1 MTDKSQQHSLNEVA
15 SALMDGQAS
24 EFELRR
30 FLQATEQDVDAEQE
44 SVRAVWQNYH
54 LIGQSM
60 RNEDTVG
67 LDIDLSDA
75 IRAAIDDEPAL
86 NQRNWLGQLAKMAVA
101 ASVAGVVVMT
111 SQFVSQQSPLD
122 SQNTLAGAPN
132 NSAPQNTTMAL
143 PSMNYPAGYSAPII
157 PTRTVSGGTS
167 TSRPSASQYASAPIK
182 QGFIVKSPLKPSE
195 DAKLY
200 LKRVMEVHAN
210 QAALNNNRGML
221 PYARSP
227 QTEAQ

>member
-30 FLQATEQDVDAEQE
+30 FLQATEQDSEQE
-44 SVRAVWQNYH
+44 SVRSTWQNYH

-60 RNEDTVG
+60 RNEVTTG
-67 LDIDLSDA
+67 LDINLSDA

-86 NQRNWLGQLAKMAVA
+86 SQRNWFGQLAKMAVA

-111 SQFVSQQSPLD
+111 AQFASQQSASD
-122 SQNTLAGAPN
+122 YDATLANAVS
-132 NSAPQNTTMAL
+132 NSAPQNAAIAL
-143 PSMNYPAGYSAPII
+143 PSMNYPSGYSAPII
-157 PTRTVSGGTS
+157 PTRTVSGGTAND
-167 TSRPSASQYASAPIK
+167 RSAVSQYASVPMAQK
-182 QGFIVKSPLKPSE
+182 FIIKSPAKPSE
-195 DAKLY
+195 DAQLY

-227 QTEAQ
+227 QTEIQ